1 MTFVKYSA
9 DLWGW
14 NFGVQMGSVGI
25 RGENR
30 AGSNGQWGVY
40 VSVHACLCVSVC
52 VQVYFTRDG
61 DTVSSCTHVSA
72 ERKKLPEKRM
82 KGNMARG
89 SLGMGP
95 GLEVGATPRPNP

>member
-1 MTFVKYSA
+1 M
-9 DLWGW
+9 
-14 NFGVQMGSVGI
+14 
-25 RGENR
+25 
-30 AGSNGQWGVY
+30 
-40 VSVHACLCVSVC
+40 
-52 VQVYFTRDG
+52 QVYFAHEG

-95 GLEVGATPRPNP
+95 GLEVEATPRPNP